1 MNASLRNKA
10 LNQNFQGE
18 ISSLRLYNGKGFLA
32 SEKLNKRQYDG
43 NRVSDIDVE
52 MDEDSS
58 IGVL

>member
-1 MNASLRNKA
+1 MGDD
-10 LNQNFQGE
+10 FQGE

-32 SEKLNKRQYDG
+32 SEKLNKCRYDG

>member
-18 ISSLRLYNGKGFLA
+18 IPSLRLYNGKGFLA